1 MAIREQI
8 RNEEKK
14 ERNSDSIHSF
24 RELFPFSLR
33 NSIPAL
39 IECKANMMYDA
50 KNWFESQEQKQT
62 GNIKIVLATMQAPAA
77 AGTGQTN
84 LVCEYERGEEVD

>member
-1 MAIREQI
+1 M
-8 RNEEKK
+8 KK
-14 ERNSDSIHSF
+14 RKSKNIDSESIHSI

-39 IECKANMMYDA
+39 IEYKANMMYDA
-50 KNWFESQEQKQT
+50 KNWLESQEQNQT

-77 AGTGQTN
+77 AGTGRTD
-84 LVCEYERGEEVD
+84 LVCEYVRGEEVD

>member
-1 MAIREQI
+1 MREQDW
-8 RNEEKK
+8 NEEKK
-14 ERNSDSIHSF
+14 EENIDSDSIHSF

-50 KNWFESQEQKQT
+50 KNWLESQEQNQT

-77 AGTGQTN
+77 AGTGRTD